1 MGEIKSVKVDN
12 WGVFFLQKLQ
22 NFFNKTDYCDLTLQF
37 RDNSQLKVH
46 RLVLSACT
54 DYFNVLEQT
63 CEVVDDAIIMPNG
76 LQADVVVPIVNFM
89 YTGTLEFELKMY
101 GRLLRT
107 AKDMNMTVLLKLLE
121 AHRRTMEMHPQKS
134 SAPASP
140 KARRRAAAQSANT
153 NLPTNAAGGRSLIQT
168 GQNKRLVVSNTG
180 PQRTVS
186 AGHTVQR
193 LPTAGPLPVRQI
205 GSTTFTR
212 IKVENDH
219 QETNTPA
226 GGGYT
231 VLKQSPQQ
239 HQNQQQHQQPTS
251 PFEQLRK
258 GYNNNKRP
266 AVSSF
271 VSPPTKKP
279 NLEDVKEF
287 AEQQRMRKQIA
298 AEYGD
303 DDYDASNIMDDD
315 TIHNDDDD
323 DEMMTPQPSATQS
336 QSTAVQTQNQSQQSE
351 DPPGTTT
358 IIVKHEGPDKPPT
371 IVVKDNSNSKMNHA
385 KIISEVLRQYP
396 HLVKSNK
403 NIKLKIMPNAGGQA
417 QKIIVKKEPVEVE
430 KNMPAPSTKLPK
442 VGDNQPTQQTAK
454 SLAASIVA
462 NRPKTLQPQQQ
473 QQTEQSTGIK
483 ANSGAAQV
491 TAVNKTTGTAATS
504 TAANTTAAAAAPPQK
519 RRIDSKT
526 MHALIALGAENTTGP
541 WLCLRCGRNGHPISI
556 PSYRG
561 FRRHLINTHKEF
573 IDPALCEH
581 CGWRSSGKRE
591 LHFHMQVEHKVRTNL
606 YIFPECQLCQQLC
619 IDSDGLNEHL
629 IDSHPDENKQQCI
642 YCNKIFPEEIQL
654 YTHMKT
660 FHKKQALSDGIIDY
674 SDDENQG
681 QTALPLPPSSQYD
694 QEHEE
699 KPEKKINIL
708 SDISLPIA
716 SSIVKTDSFVQQ
728 HQQQQESTTSAASD
742 EYLQQS
748 EEHAET
754 KFVAADGSEVILT
767 AEQRKEILSQLN
779 QEHEGSNVVMVLNE
793 NQQQQQEQQS
803 EQGAISHDETS
814 QATTATNDEREQEEP
829 MEEDE
834 DAAEEHAEQHEEGEE
849 EEEQHD
855 DNEIYREMKALQS
868 NLEDDSTSQTE
879 AATETAETAEHEQV
893 DEDEE
898 HESVEQDVQRVEHL
912 DESKESVD
920 NLEWAENLIS
930 EHDLADEVSSQ
941 TTNENLTN
949 EKELKDDDNKSQ
961 DEISKKLKELT
972 GDWSEDDE
980 DMPDEEPL
988 PEISPTKEI
997 AKAKTEDESA
1007 KVTDVEM
1014 QETLEKDDNKEAERL
1029 TKEQEDNIEFED
1041 HAELLAS
1048 LQSNDKEETQESKEI
1063 TNESAVAA
1071 NVEEDV
1077 ENIDEDDIDMALKSL
1092 HKEDIEE
1099 INTKTEVEEEK
1110 PEKEVKSEDDK
1121 IEKKECEIK
1130 VETSS
1135 SSAVEQQEEMGDN
1148 ETEKEEVDVKK
1159 DNEVVS
1165 KVDEEISNIKE
1176 EEEKPE
1182 EKLAKEIETM
1192 VSEEPEASSS
1202 TVMEVDEDIKKD
1214 LIDSLLSEQ
1223 AETMEDTATET
1234 QTNLKIDECLK
1245 EALDKVA
1252 GEIETLEETNTTDKE
1267 SKTKEEE
1274 DKTDKALPDELGKV
1288 ENEEISSSVDT
1299 KTTTISSSSS
1309 SSITP
1314 AATTEVAEASST
1326 SNKDDAAAITSEER
1340 VKSLISEW
1348 GDDDEDDDDNDA
1360 DLTANL

>member
-101 GRLLRT
+101 NRLLRT

-121 AHRRTMEMHPQKS
+121 AHRRTMEMHPQKT
-134 SAPASP
+134 AGPASP
-140 KARRRAAAQSANT
+140 KPRRKATAQTAAANV
-153 NLPTNAAGGRSLIQT
+153 PTNAAGRSLIQSN
-168 GQNKRLVVSNTG
+168 QVKRLVVGSNVNAPQQRNVSTG
-180 PQRTVS
+180 NTLTRI
-186 AGHTVQR
+186 
-193 LPTAGPLPVRQI
+193 PTTGQLPVRQI

-212 IKVENDH
+212 IKVENEQ
-219 QETNTPA
+219 QETL
-226 GGGYT
+226 
-231 VLKQSPQQ
+231 LKQLPQQ
-239 HQNQQQHQQPTS
+239 QQPTS

-266 AVSSF
+266 AVSTF
-271 VSPPTKKP
+271 VSPPAKKP

-323 DEMMTPQPSATQS
+323 DEMMTAAGQATQTPATS
-336 QSTAVQTQNQSQQSE
+336 ASAGVQTMTSQNQQQQQSE

-371 IVVKDNSNSKMNHA
+371 IVVKDNGNSKMNHA

-396 HLVKSNK
+396 HLVKTNK

-417 QKIIVKKEPVEVE
+417 QKIIVKKEPMEAE
-430 KNMPAPSTKLPK
+430 KSMQPPPTKLPTGQK
-442 VGDNQPTQQTAK
+442 IADSQHQQPAK

-462 NRPKTLQPQQQ
+462 NRPKTLQQQQ
-473 QQTEQSTGIK
+473 AEISSSGKPTQSGISK
-483 ANSGAAQV
+483 TSAA
-491 TAVNKTTGTAATS
+491 S
-504 TAANTTAAAAAPPQK
+504 SNTTAGTQQAQK

-561 FRRHLINTHKEF
+561 FRRHLINTHKES

-581 CGWRSSGKRE
+581 CGWRSAGKRE
-591 LHFHMQVEHKVRTNL
+591 LHFHMRLEHKVKTNL
-606 YIFPECQLCQQLC
+606 YIFPECQLCQQMC
-619 IDSDGLNEHL
+619 IDSDGLNQHL

-660 FHKKQALSDGIIDY
+660 FHKKQALEDGIIDY
-674 SDDENQG
+674 SDDENPAQA
-681 QTALPLPPSSQYD
+681 TLTLPPADYEQD
-694 QEHEE
+694 MELEH
-699 KPEKKINIL
+699 KRQLQQLQQQQEKKINIL

-716 SSIVKTDSFVQQ
+716 SSIIKTDSFVQQ
-728 HQQQQESTTSAASD
+728 HESTTSAASE
-742 EYLQQS
+742 EYLQDQ
-748 EEHAET
+748 EHEQEHTET

-779 QEHEGSNVVMVLNE
+779 QEHEGSGVVMVVNE
-793 NQQQQQEQQS
+793 NPQQPQYGETQS

-814 QATTATNDEREQEEP
+814 QATTATNEERA
-829 MEEDE
+829 D
-834 DAAEEHAEQHEEGEE
+834 EE
-849 EEEQHD
+849 EEEEEEEHEQVAEEEDDQHD
-855 DNEIYREMKALQS
+855 DNQIYNEMKAMHA

-879 AATETAETAEHEQV
+879 AAAEAEEASLHEEEPEQEHDHEDEEAEPEHEQ
-893 DEDEE
+893 
-898 HESVEQDVQRVEHL
+898 RAEHL

-920 NLEWAENLIS
+920 NLEWAQNLLS
-930 EHDLADEVSSQ
+930 EHDLADDALSSSQ
-941 TTNENLTN
+941 TANEQTESNKP
-949 EKELKDDDNKSQ
+949 EVKEEEIKDDDNKSQ

-972 GDWSEDDE
+972 GDWSDDDDE
-980 DMPDEEPL
+980 DMPEEEPL
-988 PEISPTKEI
+988 PELSPIKEMTKEQPEQT
-997 AKAKTEDESA
+997 A
-1007 KVTDVEM
+1007 VTDVEM
-1014 QETLEKDDNKEAERL
+1014 AEAEEKEAVTETLA
-1029 TKEQEDNIEFED
+1029 KEQQENAELED

-1048 LQSNDKEETQESKEI
+1048 LQQSTDRDELNEHKEI
-1063 TNESAVAA
+1063 TSAVTHAA
-1071 NVEEDV
+1071 IDDS

-1099 INTKTEVEEEK
+1099 EDIKTVVETVEEKHENIVDEKKDEEK
-1110 PEKEVKSEDDK
+1110 PIESAEEVVEKLADDVTEELAKKDDEVKED
-1121 IEKKECEIK
+1121 EVKEGEVKEDEVKEDEVTPEVEQEIK
-1130 VETSS
+1130 HE
-1135 SSAVEQQEEMGDN
+1135 
-1148 ETEKEEVDVKK
+1148 ETEKED
-1159 DNEVVS
+1159 
-1165 KVDEEISNIKE
+1165 
-1176 EEEKPE
+1176 KPE
-1182 EKLAKEIETM
+1182 EKLVKELETL
-1192 VSEEPEASSS
+1192 EEPEASSS
-1202 TVMEVDEDIKKD
+1202 AMVVDDETKKD
-1214 LIDSLLSEQ
+1214 LIESLLSEQ
-1223 AETMEDTATET
+1223 AETMEDTAIET
-1234 QTNLKIDECLK
+1234 PTTT
-1245 EALDKVA
+1245 AADKVEKEVDKVVGDTSDTTA
-1252 GEIETLEETNTTDKE
+1252 ETNTE
-1267 SKTKEEE
+1267 AE
-1274 DKTDKALPDELGKV
+1274 DLV
-1288 ENEEISSSVDT
+1288 ENIPSLQDEFLNISTEETSIDNNA
-1299 KTTTISSSSS
+1299 TTAVSRSTTSTSA
-1309 SSITP
+1309 TE
-1314 AATTEVAEASST
+1314 AVTTTEVAEASST
-1326 SNKDDAAAITSEER
+1326 TAKEENTITSEER

-1348 GDDDEDDDDNDA
+1348 GDDDEDEDDNDT
-1360 DLTANL
+1360 DLKANL

>member
-101 GRLLRT
+101 NRLLRT

-134 SAPASP
+134 AAPASP
-140 KARRRAAAQSANT
+140 KPRRKTAAQTPAAAS
-153 NLPTNAAGGRSLIQT
+153 LPTNTGGRSLIQT
-168 GQNKRLVVSNTG
+168 SQGKRLVIGSNNTASQ
-180 PQRTVS
+180 QRHVS
-186 AGHTVQR
+186 AGNTLTR
-193 LPTAGPLPVRQI
+193 LPTTGQLPVRQI

-212 IKVENDH
+212 IKVENEQHHDS
-219 QETNTPA
+219 NTPTSA
-226 GGGYT
+226 GGYT
-231 VLKQSPQQ
+231 LLKQSPQ
-239 HQNQQQHQQPTS
+239 QQQHQQPTS

-266 AVSSF
+266 AVSTF
-271 VSPPTKKP
+271 VSPPAKKP

-323 DEMMTPQPSATQS
+323 DEMITPQTSATS
-336 QSTAVQTQNQSQQSE
+336 ASAGVQTVSSQQTQQQQSE

-417 QKIIVKKEPVEVE
+417 QKIIVKKEPMEPE
-430 KNMPAPSTKLPK
+430 KQMQPPPTKLPVVPK
-442 VGDNQPTQQTAK
+442 ISELSQQQQSSK

-462 NRPKTLQPQQQ
+462 NRPKPLQQQ
-473 QQTEQSTGIK
+473 QQAEITSSAAKATQSGINK
-483 ANSGAAQV
+483 AQPTSGASA
-491 TAVNKTTGTAATS
+491 AAT
-504 TAANTTAAAAAPPQK
+504 TAQTQK

-561 FRRHLINTHKEF
+561 FRRHLINTHKET

-581 CGWRSSGKRE
+581 CGWRSSSKRE
-591 LHFHMQVEHKVRTNL
+591 LHFHMQLEHKVKTNL
-606 YIFPECQLCQQLC
+606 YIFPECQLCQQMC
-619 IDSDGLNEHL
+619 IDSDGLNQHL

-642 YCNKIFPEEIQL
+642 YCNKIFPEELQL

-660 FHKKQALSDGIIDY
+660 FHKKQAIEDGIIDY

-681 QTALPLPPSSQYD
+681 QATLQLPPAEYD
-694 QEHEE
+694 QEMEVEH
-699 KPEKKINIL
+699 KDQAHQEKKINIL

-716 SSIVKTDSFVQQ
+716 SSIIKTDSFIQQ
-728 HQQQQESTTSAASD
+728 HESTTSAASE
-742 EYLQQS
+742 EYLQDQ
-748 EEHAET
+748 EHEQQEHTET

-767 AEQRKEILSQLN
+767 PEQRKEILSQLN
-779 QEHEGSNVVMVLNE
+779 QEHEGAGVVMVVNE
-793 NQQQQQEQQS
+793 NPQQQSQYTSGETQS
-803 EQGAISHDETS
+803 DQGAISHDETS
-814 QATTATNDEREQEEP
+814 QATTATNEERP
-829 MEEDE
+829 
-834 DAAEEHAEQHEEGEE
+834 EE
-849 EEEQHD
+849 EEEVEEEHERVTEEDDQHD
-855 DNEIYREMKALQS
+855 DNQIYNEMKALHS
-868 NLEDDSTSQTE
+868 NLEDDSTSQTDAAAE
-879 AATETAETAEHEQV
+879 AEEEPENEEEQEPEHEQ
-893 DEDEE
+893 EE
-898 HESVEQDVQRVEHL
+898 EGAAEHDQRTEHL
-912 DESKESVD
+912 EESKESID
-920 NLEWAENLIS
+920 NLEWAENLLS
-930 EHDLADEVSSQ
+930 EHDLADEVSSSQ
-941 TTNENLTN
+941 ATNENTESIKTQ
-949 EKELKDDDNKSQ
+949 EKEEELKDEDNKSQ

-972 GDWSEDDE
+972 GDWSEDDDDD
-980 DMPDEEPL
+980 DMPEEEPL
-988 PEISPTKEI
+988 PEITQMKEI
-997 AKAKTEDESA
+997 VKEKPQQAEAGDA
-1007 KVTDVEM
+1007 EM
-1014 QETLEKDDNKEAERL
+1014 AEAEEEKESESVGL
-1029 TKEQEDNIEFED
+1029 AKEQEETPEFED

-1048 LQSNDKEETQESKEI
+1048 LQSTGKEDLEEHKEVI
-1063 TNESAVAA
+1063 TDTAQAAV
-1071 NVEEDV
+1071 EDDV

-1092 HKEDIEE
+1092 HKEDLE
-1099 INTKTEVEEEK
+1099 EVEEKAAEVIEETLVKEENEAKEK
-1110 PEKEVKSEDDK
+1110 T
-1121 IEKKECEIK
+1121 
-1130 VETSS
+1130 VETMEE
-1135 SSAVEQQEEMGDN
+1135 AVVEKLAN
-1148 ETEKEEVDVKK
+1148 EGTKELTKK
-1159 DNEVVS
+1159 DEVI
-1165 KVDEEISNIKE
+1165 EEKTEAE
-1176 EEEKPE
+1176 EETKNTEIVEEDKPE
-1182 EKLAKEIETM
+1182 EKLVKELETLA
-1192 VSEEPEASSS
+1192 EPETSS
-1202 TVMEVDEDIKKD
+1202 TAMEVDEETKKE

-1234 QTNLKIDECLK
+1234 PPTTTAAKIE
-1245 EALDKVA
+1245 EVVDKM
-1252 GEIETLEETNTTDKE
+1252 EIATDSSAAIKTDTEET
-1267 SKTKEEE
+1267 KTALAEDTPSLQDEFLNIAA
-1274 DKTDKALPDELGKV
+1274 DKTT
-1288 ENEEISSSVDT
+1288 NEETAIDNND
-1299 KTTTISSSSS
+1299 TTTATTS
-1309 SSITP
+1309 TTTT
-1314 AATTEVAEASST
+1314 AAVSATESANTTEVAEASST
-1326 SNKDDAAAITSEER
+1326 TAKEDATISSEER

-1348 GDDDEDDDDNDA
+1348 GDDEDEDDNDT